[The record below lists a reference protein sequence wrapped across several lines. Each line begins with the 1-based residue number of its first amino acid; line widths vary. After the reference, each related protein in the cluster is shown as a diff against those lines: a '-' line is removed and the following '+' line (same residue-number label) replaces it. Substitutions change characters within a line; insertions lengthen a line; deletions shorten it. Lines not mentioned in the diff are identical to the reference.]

1 MCSKT
6 ADCNWETV
14 ETEFLKEIDL
24 KPCDGCDSCYLR
36 CDRDIPMTREE
47 FQKIRFYIQCECHEE
62 IREIVSQDKRVDM
75 GDGVYYQL
83 CRFLDMKT
91 HKCSVYPVRPLV
103 CRIMGH
109 VEWMPCPIERISRT
123 APAEISL
130 KLMKTYALDERNTY
144 EEWESME
151 ITHDR

>member
-6 ADCNWETV
+6 ADYNWETV
-14 ETEFLKEIDL
+14 KTEFLREIDL

-47 FQKIRFYIQCECHEE
+47 FLNIRFYIQCECHDD
-62 IREIVSQDKRVDM
+62 ICEIVCEDKRVDM

-91 HKCSVYPVRPLV
+91 HKCAVYPVRPLV

-109 VEWMPCPIERISRT
+109 VEWMPCPIDRISRT
-123 APAEISL
+123 APAKISL
-130 KLMKTYALDERNTY
+130 ILMKTYALIERKTY